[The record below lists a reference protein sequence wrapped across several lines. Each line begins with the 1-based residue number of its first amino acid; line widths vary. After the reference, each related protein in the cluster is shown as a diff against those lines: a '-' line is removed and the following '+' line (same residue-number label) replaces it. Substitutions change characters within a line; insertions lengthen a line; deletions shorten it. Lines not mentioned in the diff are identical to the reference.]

1 MLTASGK
8 KDLKASMTDG
18 VFVIGRD
25 AVPSV
30 VRLEAGETLRWTLV
44 ILPGVSANLSVE
56 IDLDGP
62 GASVDVAGLYL
73 CPASENISLN
83 ILVKHNSGAC
93 HSRQLFKGIVGGDS
107 RASFDGLIY
116 VRQDAQKTKA
126 YQENHSILLSDT
138 ARAESR
144 PQLEIYA
151 DDVECSHGS
160 TSGFLNEDELF
171 YMRSRGIPE
180 AEARR
185 LQMISF
191 LAPVAERL
199 PEDLKTEVYDSLS

>member
-1 MLTASGK
+1 
-8 KDLKASMTDG
+8 MTEE

-30 VRLEAGETLRWTLV
+30 VRLDAGETLRWTLV
-44 ILPGVSANLSVE
+44 ALPGTSDRLAVE

-62 GASVDVAGLYL
+62 GASVDIAGLYL
-73 CPASENISLN
+73 CPESESLSID
-83 ILVKHNSGAC
+83 ILVKHNSGEC
-93 HSRQLFKGIVGGDS
+93 HSRQLFKGIVGGEA

-116 VRQDAQKTKA
+116 VRKDAQKTKA
-126 YQENHSILLSDT
+126 YQENHTILLSDS

-160 TSGFLNEDELF
+160 TSGFLNGDELF

-191 LAPVAERL
+191 LAPVTGRL
-199 PEDLKTEVYDSLS
+199 PEELKAEVYDSLS

>member
-1 MLTASGK
+1 MA
-8 KDLKASMTDG
+8 DG

-25 AVPSV
+25 AMPSL
-30 VRLEAGETLRWTLV
+30 VRLGAGESLRWTIV
-44 ILPGVSANLSVE
+44 AMPGTSAELAVE

-62 GASVDVAGLYL
+62 DASVDIAGLYL
-73 CPASENISLN
+73 CSESEKVAFNV
-83 ILVKHNSGAC
+83 LVRHNFGGC
-93 HSRQLFKGIVGGDS
+93 RSRQLFKGIVGGTS
-107 RASFDGLIY
+107 SASFDGLIY
-116 VRQDAQKTKA
+116 VRRDAQKTKA
-126 YQENHSILLSDT
+126 YQENHSILLSEN

-160 TSGFLNEDELF
+160 TSGFLNGEELF

-180 AEARR
+180 EEARR

-191 LAPVAERL
+191 IAPVAERL
-199 PEDLKTEVYDSLS
+199 PEELRSEVYDSLP

>member
-1 MLTASGK
+1 
-8 KDLKASMTDG
+8 MTDG
-18 VFVIGRD
+18 TFVIGRD
-25 AVPSV
+25 AMPSL
-30 VRLEAGETLRWTLV
+30 VRLGTGETLRWTLV
-44 ILPGVSANLSVE
+44 ALPGTSAVVSVE

-73 CPASENISLN
+73 CPESENVSIN
-83 ILVKHNSGAC
+83 IQVRHNSGGC
-93 HSRQLFKGIVGGDS
+93 QSRQLFKGIVGGEAK
-107 RASFDGLIY
+107 ASFDGLIF
-116 VRQDAQKTKA
+116 VGRNAQKTKA

-160 TSGFLNEDELF
+160 TSGFLNEEELF

-180 AEARR
+180 REARR
-185 LQMISF
+185 LQMVSF
-191 LAPVAERL
+191 IAPVAGRL
-199 PEDLKTEVYDSLS
+199 PDDLKDEVYDSLS